1 MNKVI
6 NGSGNEKF
14 KFIAFFYSDMHYLIS
29 IASLFCLSKMDYIVN
44 SFGDCPL
51 RIFKTRTF

>member
-29 IASLFCLSKMDYIVN
+29 IASLFCLSKMDYILSIHLEIV
-44 SFGDCPL
+44 L
-51 RIFKTRTF
+51 